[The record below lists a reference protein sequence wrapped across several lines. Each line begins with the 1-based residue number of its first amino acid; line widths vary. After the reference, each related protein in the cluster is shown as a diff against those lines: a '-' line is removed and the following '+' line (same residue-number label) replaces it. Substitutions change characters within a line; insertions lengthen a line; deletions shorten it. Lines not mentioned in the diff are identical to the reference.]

1 MARYTGPVCKLC
13 RRTGEK
19 LYLKADRCA
28 STKCPA
34 ERINQRPGQTANSRR
49 RKESERGIQLKEKQK
64 VRYTYGVL
72 EKQFRRYYKDAQRKT
87 GKTGELLLVSLE
99 MRMDSVVFY
108 LGFGDTRQQAR
119 QLVTHGHFDLN
130 GRKHDIASA
139 VLKVGDVVSVRQSSK
154 DKEIFKIMAAKLPE
168 TTIPSWLVLDAP
180 NLSGR
185 VITIPSRHEMPAYIN
200 EQAVV
205 EYYSR

>member
-1 MARYTGPVCKLC
+1 MARYHGPVCKLC

-34 ERINQRPGQTANSRR
+34 ERINQRPGQTANARR
-49 RKESERGIQLKEKQK
+49 RKESERGLQLREKQK

-72 EKQFRRYYKDAQRKT
+72 ERQFRRYYHDAQRKT

-108 LGFGDTRQQAR
+108 LGFADTRQQAR
-119 QLVTHGHFDLN
+119 QIVTHGHFELN
-130 GRKHDIASA
+130 GRKHDIPSA
-139 VLKVGDVVSVRQSSK
+139 VLKVGDVVSVRASSK
-154 DKEIFKIMAAKLPE
+154 NKEFFKIIAEKLPQ
-168 TTIPSWLVLDAP
+168 TTIPAWLSLDMP

-185 VITIPSRHEMPAYIN
+185 ITMVPTRNEMPAYIN